1 MSQLLSTKFVAKSLA
16 ATVSVL
22 MLSTVAN
29 AATAEQQQIQQLRQE
44 VETLKSLIQQ
54 QQQVQLQHAAQIQ
67 QVKAAPAAT
76 GLKSKAGADV
86 SLYGFARADANYIIE
101 GADSDFSGVASTKN
115 NVKDKLR
122 STVKTTRLGLD
133 FKSNVEGADVG
144 GKVEVDFAGST
155 TDGTGTAIRVRHA
168 YLTYN
173 NWLFGQTTS
182 NFLGGY
188 SPEMIDFSTNVG
200 TGTARLPQVRYTTSL
215 APKTKLI
222 FSAEQ
227 GKSSGISGTKKV
239 GTVSNAG
246 VVGTTDEQISST
258 QYSVPVLTAKVVQ
271 GFTGGEVS
279 GRAFIEQYK
288 DDYVHDKKIAYGVA
302 GGVSFKPID
311 PLQLVA
317 DVSYVK
323 GNNQYLIGSNSAY
336 SVVNGSIEQN
346 EAVAANVGAT
356 YKISPKLRSTLGYGT
371 IIADDDT
378 KFAKANT
385 GSNKTLSQA
394 WINFIYSPVKPIDLG
409 VEYVKGDRKTF
420 AGDKYNDDR
429 VGVMAK
435 YNF

>member
-29 AATAEQQQIQQLRQE
+29 AATAEQKQIQQLRQE

-67 QVKAAPAAT
+67 QVKAAPAT
-76 GLKSKAGADV
+76 TSLKSKAGADV
-86 SLYGFARADANYIIE
+86 SLYGFVRADANYIID
-101 GADSDFSGVASTKN
+101 GADADFSNIAKVGTDPD
-115 NVKDKLR
+115 VKSVRDKLR

-144 GKVEVDFAGST
+144 GKVEVDFAGT
-155 TDGTGTAIRVRHA
+155 NDGVRIRHA

-173 NWLFGQTTS
+173 NWLVGQTTS

-188 SPEMIDFSTNVG
+188 SPEMIDFTTNVG
-200 TGTARLPQVRYTTSL
+200 TGTTRLPQVRYTTSL

-227 GKSSGISGTKKV
+227 GKSAGIKDTKTKYV
-239 GTVSNAG
+239 A
-246 VVGTTDEQISST
+246 
-258 QYSVPVLTAKVVQ
+258 PVLTAKITQ
-271 GFTGGEVS
+271 GFDGGS
-279 GRAFIEQYK
+279 ASARAFVEHYK
-288 DDYVHDKKIAYGVA
+288 DDVVSDDKVGFGVA
-302 GGVSFKPID
+302 GGVTYNPID
-311 PLQLVA
+311 VLQLVA

-323 GNNQYLIGSNSAY
+323 GNSNYLIGSNSAY
-336 SVVNGSIEQN
+336 SIVNGSIAQN
-346 EAVAANVGAT
+346 EAIAANVGAT
-356 YKISPKLRSTLGYGT
+356 YKITPKLRSTLGYGT

-378 KFAKANT
+378 KFAKAVV
-385 GSNKTLSQA
+385 NKDQNEKLSQA

-429 VGVMAK
+429 VGFMAK

>member
-1 MSQLLSTKFVAKSLA
+1 MSQLLSTKFVVKSLA

-22 MLSTVAN
+22 MLSTFAN
-29 AATAEQQQIQQLRQE
+29 AATAEQKQIQELRQE
-44 VETLKSLIQQ
+44 VEALKSLIQQ
-54 QQQVQLQHAAQIQ
+54 QQQVQLQQAAQIQ
-67 QVKAAPAAT
+67 QVKAAPAAA

-86 SLYGFARADANYIIE
+86 SLYGFVRADANYIIE
-101 GADSDFSGVASTKN
+101 GADSDFSDVKGTTGAT
-115 NVKDKLR
+115 KDKLR

-144 GKVEVDFAGST
+144 GKVEVDFAGKT
-155 TDGTGTAIRVRHA
+155 EDATGTAVRVRHA

-188 SPEMIDFSTNVG
+188 SPEMIDFTTNVG
-200 TGTARLPQVRYTTSL
+200 TGTARLPQVRYTTNL

-227 GKSSGISGTKKV
+227 GKSSGISTVKLDSEKNTYSTTSNTK
-239 GTVSNAG
+239 
-246 VVGTTDEQISST
+246 
-258 QYSVPVLTAKVVQ
+258 YSVPVLTAKVVQ
-271 GFTGGEVS
+271 GFDGGEAS
-279 GRAFIEQYK
+279 ARAFIEQYK
-288 DDYVHDKKIAYGVA
+288 DDTANEKKVSFGVA

-311 PLQLVA
+311 PLKLVF

-323 GNNQYLIGSNSAY
+323 GNTNYLIGSNKGY
-336 SVVNGSIEQN
+336 LVEKDSIKQN
-346 EAVAANVGAT
+346 EAIAANVGAT
-356 YKISPKLRSTLGYGT
+356 YQISPKLRSTLGYGT

-378 KFAKANT
+378 AFSKADVNA
-385 GSNKTLSQA
+385 SENKTLSQA

-420 AGDKYNDDR
+420 AGAKYNDDR
-429 VGVMAK
+429 IGFMAK

>member
-1 MSQLLSTKFVAKSLA
+1 MENLMSQLLSTKFVAKSLA

-29 AATAEQQQIQQLRQE
+29 AATAEQKQIEQLRQE

-67 QVKAAPAAT
+67 QVKAAPAAA

-86 SLYGFARADANYIIE
+86 SLYGFVRGDANYIIE
-101 GADSDFSGVASTKN
+101 GSDSDFSGVKGTTGAT
-115 NVKDKLR
+115 KDKLR
-122 STVKTTRLGLD
+122 ATANTTRIGLD
-133 FKSNVEGADVG
+133 FKTNIEGADVG
-144 GKVEVDFAGST
+144 GKIEADFWGT
-155 TDGTGTAIRVRHA
+155 NKDGDNTNIRLRHA

-188 SPEMIDFSTNVG
+188 SPEMLDFSTNVG
-200 TGTARLPQVRYTTSL
+200 TGTERLPQVRYSL
-215 APKTKLI
+215 NVAPKTKLL
-222 FSAEQ
+222 FSAEE
-227 GKSSGISGTKKV
+227 GLSKGGDVK
-239 GTVSNAG
+239 
-246 VVGTTDEQISST
+246 
-258 QYSVPVLTAKVVQ
+258 YSIPVLTAKVVQ
-271 GFTGGEVS
+271 GFTGGEATA
-279 GRAFIEQYK
+279 RAFVEQYK
-288 DDYVHDKKIAYGVA
+288 DETVSDRKVGFGVA
-302 GGVSFKPID
+302 GGVAFKPID
-311 PLQLVA
+311 PLKLGI

-323 GNNQYLIGSNSAY
+323 GNSNYLLGSNNAY

-346 EAVAANVGAT
+346 EAIAANVGAT
-356 YKISPKLRSTLGYGT
+356 YQILPKLRSTLAYGT

-378 KFAKANT
+378 DFAKANT
-385 GSNKTLSQA
+385 GANKTLSQA

-420 AGDKYNDDR
+420 EGKKYNDDR
-429 VGVMAK
+429 VGFMAK